1 MPKEGQLVCSHRVWQ
16 AYKKPKKPKKEKISD
31 VAVCP
36 GDPDAL
42 ATYAISTTHL
52 ANVYTAELEEAQ
64 CDPHAELD
72 LKLLAEQV
80 LLGMTNL
87 TAEQFEAYKDAKRAE
102 ERRKKRKPVK
112 PKANPGILISQAVEA
127 NVPIGLGLGLG
138 VLVKR

>member
-1 MPKEGQLVCSHRVWQ
+1 MAMPKEGQLVCSHRVWQ

-64 CDPHAELD
+64 CDPRAD
-72 LKLLAEQV
+72 LCSGGIQ
-80 LLGMTNL
+80 
-87 TAEQFEAYKDAKRAE
+87 Q
-102 ERRKKRKPVK
+102 RRGKP
-112 PKANPGILISQAVEA
+112 
-127 NVPIGLGLGLG
+127 
-138 VLVKR
+138 RHRR